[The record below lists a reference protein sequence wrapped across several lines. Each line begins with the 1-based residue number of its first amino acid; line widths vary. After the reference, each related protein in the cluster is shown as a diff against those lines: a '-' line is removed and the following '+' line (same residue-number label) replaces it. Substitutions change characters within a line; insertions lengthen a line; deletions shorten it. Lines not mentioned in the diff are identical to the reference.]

1 MCLDAYIYIILLYIM
16 KKKMLN
22 FIQKCKSVGV
32 ERRLVLYKL
41 IITI

>member
-1 MCLDAYIYIILLYIM
+1 
-16 KKKMLN
+16 MLN

-41 IITI
+41 INYIMRPNIEGVFFFYI